1 MYEPDKFRLI
11 EWSKANDK
19 EVLIKTFDNKM
30 NLISTDKVVPV
41 AGKPSQ
47 AKIIGKDFEV
57 VLEGH
62 SAPRKKDIVNEK
74 LCVPISETRQIS
86 DKDGKL
92 LRTEYLT
99 LSEVEGLHNWK
110 AVMPDGTVKPIID
123 VKKSKNGIL
132 TVTKD
137 MEALDGTV
145 TKSKYRKLPDGS
157 WAMRLNISKDG
168 KILSGRN
175 VKHKMISANEAEST
189 VNGKKYKVLYSSDEI
204 KILNAKGETDVN
216 FVQVLTGGELTDVN
230 IDTWVFEDS
239 EDYTKYG
246 NGSGAYY
253 YIDALDGDLIS
264 VKQEQ
269 VDKHLFKDNEYET
282 SYLISTITNE
292 DNAYNY
298 ACTYLGDKE
307 TYTREDMNDLVELI
321 KDDKAKEATDKTL
334 SLK

>member
-1 MYEPDKFRLI
+1 MKNLKVRKNIKALALSSSLALLSLTGCEEKGNDCTVREYMQSVDEFNLINPDKR
-11 EWSKANDK
+11 ADY
-19 EVLIKTFDNKM
+19 
-30 NLISTDKVVPV
+30 
-41 AGKPSQ
+41 
-47 AKIIGKDFEV
+47 KII
-57 VLEGH
+57 
-62 SAPRKKDIVNEK
+62 
-74 LCVPISETRQIS
+74 ET
-86 DKDGKL
+86 
-92 LRTEYLT
+92 E
-99 LSEVEGLHNWK
+99 
-110 AVMPDGTVKPIID
+110 
-123 VKKSKNGIL
+123 
-132 TVTKD
+132 
-137 MEALDGTV
+137 
-145 TKSKYRKLPDGS
+145 
-157 WAMRLNISKDG
+157 
-168 KILSGRN
+168 
-175 VKHKMISANEAEST
+175 
-189 VNGKKYKVLYSSDEI
+189 
-204 KILNAKGETDVN
+204 NAKGETDVN

-321 KDDKAKEATDKTL
+321 QDATAKEATDNPL